1 MKLALRTFVLIIFC
15 AELVA
20 QRFDFNL
27 LLDGR
32 QRECIVFKP
41 NHSPPAE
48 GYPVVFMLHGTA
60 QDGEQFSNISGWKEL
75 GEQENFITVFPTSLK
90 WCFVDDGIEEYQTR
104 WVNGNVI
111 ENPCSGPPQNY
122 IDDVKFLKLLVSIIS
137 DSVPVNRSKVFASGF
152 SNGCSMIHKL
162 AMDAGD
168 VFAAV
173 AGTSGPLSSL
183 DSINNPVRRIPIWFM
198 LGNKDPKFIK
208 PPFFELPFGGDSIL
222 AYLRGPISRALTCQ
236 GLTETFLKNET
247 PITHTYIFNESQ
259 AMMNSS
265 PYLFTLTKD
274 MIHIYPNGTNF
285 PLSAPKLF
293 WEFFKQ
299 ATVVA
304 TEDELQRQ
312 GWLSA
317 FPNPSSDQ
325 IQFVIQDSKA
335 ISPYALYVTNVYGQI
350 VFAENNKIDQTFILE
365 KNKIGSGLFMLHI
378 HMGNQTRS
386 RTILFN

>member
-1 MKLALRTFVLIIFC
+1 MKLALQAFLLLIFC
-15 AELVA
+15 QELLA
-20 QRFDFNL
+20 QRFDINL
-27 LLDGR
+27 VLDGR

-41 NHSPPAE
+41 NHAPPVG

-152 SNGCSMIHKL
+152 SNGSAMIHKL

-183 DSINNPVRRIPIWFM
+183 DSTNTPVRRIPIWFM

-208 PPFFELPFGGDSIL
+208 PPFVELPFGGDSIL
-222 AYLRGPISRALTCQ
+222 AYLREPISRALTCQ
-236 GLTETFLKNET
+236 GLTESFIENET
-247 PITHTYIFNESQ
+247 PAVHTYIFNESQ
-259 AMMNSS
+259 SMMNSS
-265 PYLFTLTKD
+265 PYLFSLIKD

-304 TEDELQRQ
+304 TEDELQKQ

-325 IQFVIQDSKA
+325 IQFVIHDLNA
-335 ISPYALYVTNVYGQI
+335 LSPYRLYVTNVYGQI
-350 VFAENNKIDQTFILE
+350 VFEENHKMDPAFILE
-365 KNKIGSGLFMLHI
+365 KDKIGSGLFILHI
-378 HMGNQTRS
+378 HKGS
-386 RTILFN
+386 HAISKKILFN